1 MLRRA
6 LFFTLLAPLLLVARP
21 VEFDG
26 LELRA
31 GAGLREL
38 VQAAEHDDAARLW
51 RRQEPGS
58 NGTTTAVPAGASE
71 RALSLRCWCW

>member
-1 MLRRA
+1 MLCRT
-6 LFFTLLAPLLLVARP
+6 LFLSLLSSLLATARP

-38 VQAAEHDDAARLW
+38 VQAAEHDQAARLW
-51 RRQEPGS
+51 QRQELG
-58 NGTTTAVPAGASE
+58 NETTSAITIGARSSF
-71 RALSLRCWCW
+71 AL